1 MKKTIQLLL
10 ALSFC
15 LLPATVSGQGL
26 DPASILKASGNSWP
40 TYAGDYSQ
48 RRFSP
53 LTQLNTTTVHHLTLA
68 WIGHLSAGPG
78 GFGYPTAIGGVAA
91 NPVTIPGSSEGEPH
105 ISGSI
110 LEVNGVLYISS
121 PDNAWAMDAHDG
133 TVLWHYFWKS
143 RGATHIGNRGL
154 AMYHN
159 WLYLET
165 PDDVLVSLDARTG
178 KERWHR
184 DISDFDEQYFSTAAP
199 VVVGNHVLVGTGD
212 DLDAPGFVQSFDP
225 ETGALQW
232 KFYTVP
238 MTKDDPAAKTW
249 SSLDAARHGGAMV
262 WMPGSY
268 DPETHL
274 YIFGTGNPI
283 PAYTDATRGHLPD
296 LYTCSVVAVNVDTGK
311 LAWYYQTSPDD
322 THDWD
327 STQAPVLF
335 DGTFHGKPRKLV
347 AQASRNGYFFVLDRV
362 TGQHLLTSKF
372 SGAANWAKEI
382 DASGAV
388 VREPSKDSTVA
399 GSLVS
404 PDNGGA
410 TNWPPPT
417 FDPQTGLFYVVLREN
432 YSEYYLTTK
441 NPRLMVGLGGKEE
454 DGVGTLGTSI
464 AAIDYKTGKL
474 AWKYRF
480 PNINGG
486 WGFSG
491 LLTTAGHLLFASDT
505 AGSLVAYDAANA
517 RPLWHAHIG
526 TPTNAAETYMLDGKQ
541 YVLVA
546 VGSSIF
552 AFSLQ

>member
-53 LTQLNTTTVHHLTLA
+53 LTQLNTTTVHNLTLA

-78 GFGYPTAIGGVAA
+78 GFGYPTITGGVAA

-105 ISGSI
+105 VSGSI
-110 LEVNGVLYISS
+110 LEVNGILYISS

-154 AMYHN
+154 ALYHN

-417 FDPQTGLFYVVLREN
+417 YDPQTGLFYVVLREN

-491 LLTTAGHLLFASDT
+491 LLTTAGHLLFANDT

-517 RPLWHAHIG
+517 RPLWHARIG
-526 TPTNAAETYMLDGKQ
+526 APTNAAETYMLDGKQ

-546 VGSSIF
+546 VGPSIF